1 MGVALLSGQ
10 SSAQNEL
17 QGGLQH
23 VQPELLCT
31 GELAPPIFSRQ
42 TNTNVPVAR
51 SDVDNRSSSLTPIHQ
66 NTTTLLRA
74 SLAMLKLEIRQ

>member
-31 GELAPPIFSRQ
+31 GELAPAIFSRQ
-42 TNTNVPVAR
+42 TNVPVAR
-51 SDVDNRSSSLTPIHQ
+51 SDADNRSSSLSSIHE
-66 NTTTLLRA
+66 NITTLLRA
-74 SLAMLKLEIRQ
+74 SLAMLKLELRQ